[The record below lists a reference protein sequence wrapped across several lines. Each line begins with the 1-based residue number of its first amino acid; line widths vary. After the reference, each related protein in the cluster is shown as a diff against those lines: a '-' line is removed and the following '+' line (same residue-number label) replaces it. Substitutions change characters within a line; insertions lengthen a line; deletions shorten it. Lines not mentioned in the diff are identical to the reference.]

1 MSGDG
6 VARGHWH
13 YQAKRPASALVGC
26 HPRGRAY
33 VTGITFRSI
42 LSGGVIV
49 RTCELAPAAW
59 RCSPQ
64 SAAPQGWKQTVGT
77 DVVRANDQDT
87 AMRPSLFILGIF
99 AAVLCV
105 AQSAAAQDYPWC
117 AYYGPHFGATNCGFS
132 TFQQCLA
139 TISGIGGSCGA
150 NPMYQPAPGPHR
162 STRHPRHHPH

>member
-1 MSGDG
+1 
-6 VARGHWH
+6 
-13 YQAKRPASALVGC
+13 
-26 HPRGRAY
+26 
-33 VTGITFRSI
+33 
-42 LSGGVIV
+42 
-49 RTCELAPAAW
+49 
-59 RCSPQ
+59 
-64 SAAPQGWKQTVGT
+64 
-77 DVVRANDQDT
+77 
-87 AMRPSLFILGIF
+87 MRPSLFILGIF

-162 STRHPRHHPH
+162 STRHPRRYSY

>member
-1 MSGDG
+1 MQPKLVKCRVVDVVCEKAREGRSGREHCAAG
-6 VARGHWH
+6 NRLPRAIVFATAPG
-13 YQAKRPASALVGC
+13 AS
-26 HPRGRAY
+26 RY
-33 VTGITFRSI
+33 
-42 LSGGVIV
+42 
-49 RTCELAPAAW
+49 
-59 RCSPQ
+59 SPQ
-64 SAAPQGWKQTVGT
+64 SASPQGWKQTVGT

-162 STRHPRHHPH
+162 STRHPRRYSY